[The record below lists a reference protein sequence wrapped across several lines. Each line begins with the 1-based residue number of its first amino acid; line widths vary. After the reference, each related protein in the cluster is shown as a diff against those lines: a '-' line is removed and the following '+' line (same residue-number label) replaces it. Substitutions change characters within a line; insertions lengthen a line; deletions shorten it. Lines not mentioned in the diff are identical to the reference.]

1 MRASTH
7 MLVALAIVLALSV
20 PPKPAREHVVGR
32 DGDLA
37 W

>member
-1 MRASTH
+1 MRLPLHTLAA
-7 MLVALAIVLALSV
+7 LVIVLSLAAS
-20 PPKPAREHVVGR
+20 PKPARGHVVGR